1 MPNSLFLQDQMLE
14 PSWPVLES
22 CSELPSC
29 SVQKS
34 WNTLELCCGDGT
46 SSSFFIQALL
56 GRKVKLA
63 SIDLN
68 DFICGKAKDAK
79 DKIEKLM
86 AGHGV
91 RGRKVPVTAKPGNM
105 LDLKLDNGH
114 YEMIMGYWA
123 LIYVQNSKILD
134 FLRMLHGKLVE
145 GGILLIVENVNDEAD
160 LLEPDDERADKSG
173 KPGRVDGD
181 VEFA

>member
-1 MPNSLFLQDQMLE
+1 MIGSPTFKQCS
-14 PSWPVLES
+14 S

-34 WNTLELCCGDGT
+34 WNTLELACGDGT

-56 GRKVKLA
+56 DRKVKLA

-68 DFICGKAKDAK
+68 DFIPGKAKDAK
-79 DKIEKLM
+79 GRIERLM
-86 AGHGV
+86 AGHGA
-91 RGRKVPVTAKPGNM
+91 RGSKVPVTAKPGNM
-105 LDLKLDNGH
+105 LDLQLDDGH

-123 LIYVQNSKILD
+123 LIYVQNSSILD
-134 FLRMLHGKLVE
+134 FLRMLHSKLVD

-160 LLEPDDERADKSG
+160 VLEPDDA
-173 KPGRVDGD
+173 GRVDGD
-181 VEFA
+181 VSKQRAGLEFA